1 MCLAQKWVYSRLKVQ
16 ADLASTVLGVWS
28 LLALLDIC
36 FQVHAQTDE
45 PQCLFVGLVTDDD
58 LVLVLVQPTGIIG
71 NIKERLEPSVPLP
84 TIVNDGSIFIM
95 MGLW

>member
-1 MCLAQKWVYSRLKVQ
+1 MREQWVKE
-16 ADLASTVLGVWS
+16 GV
-28 LLALLDIC
+28 
-36 FQVHAQTDE
+36 VHA
-45 PQCLFVGLVTDDD
+45 
-58 LVLVLVQPTGIIG
+58 QPTGIIG

>member
-1 MCLAQKWVYSRLKVQ
+1 MKLQ

-28 LLALLDIC
+28 LLALSDIC
-36 FQVHAQTDE
+36 FQVHAQKDV
-45 PQCLFVGLVTDDD
+45 PQCLFARLVTDD